1 MGGPFENLTQWSGFH
16 MAVENQT
23 FWRQDKFLPFENRA
37 SPVFRWLL
45 YFTEGILN
53 PDMSGFWM
61 FEKRVEFGMVQIL
74 NGLYH
79 RFLESPNLFKTVLKV
94 RISNVKIQNCIPKVL
109 TIGKPDEIV
118 RVSNG
123 QPFEIQPSKVQWMI
137 LEIEGKISDPH
148 SR

>member
-1 MGGPFENLTQWSGFH
+1 

-23 FWRQDKFLPFENRA
+23 FWRQEKFLQFENRA
-37 SPVFRWLL
+37 SLVFRWLL

-79 RFLESPNLFKTVLKV
+79 RFLESPNLFKTGLISPVL
-94 RISNVKIQNCIPKVL
+94 N
-109 TIGKPDEIV
+109 EM
-118 RVSNG
+118 VS
-123 QPFEIQPSKVQWMI
+123 
-137 LEIEGKISDPH
+137 
-148 SR
+148 